1 MVSSI
6 REQSVHAGGT
16 ALDLRIWAW
25 LVGLLIAG
33 LTVFVMPIPKIAAIG
48 LVFAAA
54 IIKAA
59 LVVRKYMHLEAA
71 HWLLYVI
78 ALVPVFLIIAMAVA
92 LLPDIALRQ

>member
-6 REQSVHAGGT
+6 REESAHSAGV

-33 LTVFVMPIPKIAAIG
+33 LTVFVMPIPKITAIA
-48 LVFAAA
+48 LVFTAA

-59 LVVRKYMHLEAA
+59 LVVRKYMHLEAE

-78 ALVPVFLIIAMAVA
+78 ALAPVLLVIAMAVA
-92 LLPDIALRQ
+92 LLPDIAFKQ

>member
-1 MVSSI
+1 MVSSK
-6 REQSVHAGGT
+6 REESTYSAGV

-33 LTVFVMPIPKIAAIG
+33 LTVFVMPIPKIAAIV

-59 LVVRKYMHLEAA
+59 LVVRKYMHLEAE
-71 HWLLYVI
+71 HWLLYLI
-78 ALVPVFLIIAMAVA
+78 ALAPVLLVIAMAVA
-92 LLPDIALRQ
+92 LLPDIAFKQ

>member
-6 REQSVHAGGT
+6 REESVHSAGV

-33 LTVFVMPIPKIAAIG
+33 LTAFVMPIPKIAAIV

-59 LVVRKYMHLEAA
+59 LVVRKYMHLEVE

-78 ALVPVFLIIAMAVA
+78 ALAPVLLIIAMALA
-92 LLPDIALRQ
+92 LLADIAFKQ

>member
-6 REQSVHAGGT
+6 REESVHSAGV

-33 LTVFVMPIPKIAAIG
+33 LTVFVMPIPKIAAIV

-59 LVVRKYMHLEAA
+59 LVVRKYMHLEAE
-71 HWLLYVI
+71 HWLLYLI
-78 ALVPVFLIIAMAVA
+78 ALAPVLLVIAMAVA
-92 LLPDIALRQ
+92 LLPDIAFKQ

>member
-1 MVSSI
+1 MVSST
-6 REQSVHAGGT
+6 REESAHYSGVK
-16 ALDLRIWAW
+16 LDVRVWAW

-48 LVFAAA
+48 LVFTAA

-59 LVVRKYMHLEAA
+59 LVVRKYMHLEAE

-78 ALVPVFLIIAMAVA
+78 ALAPVLLIIGMAVT
-92 LLPDIALRQ
+92 LLPDIAFKQ

>member
-1 MVSSI
+1 MVSST
-6 REQSVHAGGT
+6 REESAHSLGVK
-16 ALDLRIWAW
+16 LDVRVWAW

-48 LVFAAA
+48 LVFTAA

-59 LVVRKYMHLEAA
+59 LVVRKYMHLEAE

-78 ALVPVFLIIAMAVA
+78 ALAPVLLIIGMAIT
-92 LLPDIALRQ
+92 LLPDIAFKQ

>member
-6 REQSVHAGGT
+6 REESAHSAGV

-33 LTVFVMPIPKIAAIG
+33 LTVFVLPIPKIAAIV

-59 LVVRKYMHLEAA
+59 LVVRKYMHLEAQ

-78 ALVPVFLIIAMAVA
+78 ALAPVLMVIAMAVA
-92 LLPDIALRQ
+92 LLPDIAFKQ